1 MPAPFD
7 VRDPRPNAEYS
18 PCLRPDPSQVANA
31 LVLDSAE
38 DCLQQTRLVST
49 ADAAD
54 SELGSFLDAAFVDLV
69 NDAETAGGD
78 TT

>member
-7 VRDPRPNAEYS
+7 VRNPRPNAEYS
-18 PCLRPDPSQVANA
+18 PCLRPDPSQVASE

-38 DCLQQTRLVST
+38 DCRQQARLVNA

-54 SELGSFLDAAFVDLV
+54 AELGSFLDDAFADLV
-69 NDAETAGGD
+69 NDAETAAGNI
-78 TT
+78 T